1 MSRIVTDPFSGRRG
15 AGSFCVET
23 ESDIDWAARVWGGG
37 ASNRSYTSKFIGKV
51 DFADE

>member
-23 ESDIDWAARVWGGG
+23 ESDINWGGESLG
-37 ASNRSYTSKFIGKV
+37 RRSVEAQLHKQVYRQG
-51 DFADE
+51 